1 MCIRDSFLPQYLA
14 TNESVADI
22 RLLTHTEDAW
32 RVTPANA
39 DVVEHGGLLD
49 EAAVYLQFG
58 MCVDDA
64 QRLEGYAAAVHHE
77 DVLQLILDGIILV
90 YDFIVVQRSFEG

>member
-1 MCIRDSFLPQYLA
+1 MDARR
-14 TNESVADI
+14 VA
-22 RLLTHTEDAW
+22 LED
-32 RVTPANA
+32 A

>member
-1 MCIRDSFLPQYLA
+1 MKDVWLG
-14 TNESVADI
+14 TVAM
-22 RLLTHTEDAW
+22 DAW
-32 RVTPANA
+32 RVALEDA

-49 EAAVYLQFG
+49 KTAVYLQFG